1 MDESKSNMQSKMI
14 THKQDGIR
22 QQNVDKKIIGKQS
35 IERTFSGTILVRDS
49 QIRCPQKS
57 ARYHRY
63 LPNTLGD
70 PGQVKV
76 TKDNMLNIILPL
88 RKTYGFS

>member
-1 MDESKSNMQSKMI
+1 MI

-49 QIRCPQKS
+49 QVRCSQKS
-57 ARYHRY
+57 ARYHRYQVRY

-76 TKDNMLNIILPL
+76 TKDNMMNIILPL
-88 RKTYGFS
+88 RKTFGFT

>member
-1 MDESKSNMQSKMI
+1 MQSKMI

-49 QIRCPQKS
+49 QVRCSQNPRGTIGT
-57 ARYHRY
+57 RYGTY
-63 LPNTLGD
+63 
-70 PGQVKV
+70 Q
-76 TKDNMLNIILPL
+76 IL
-88 RKTYGFS
+88 